1 MGSVLN
7 SEAVVGAQGRKPS
20 RMRAS
25 RAGGPRV
32 PEGRPALGPE
42 SGQGSEPGDVAG
54 PVALGAWHKV
64 EVGALGRSPP

>member
-25 RAGGPRV
+25 RAGGQARSGTGVWPR
-32 PEGRPALGPE
+32 L
-42 SGQGSEPGDVAG
+42 
-54 PVALGAWHKV
+54 
-64 EVGALGRSPP
+64 